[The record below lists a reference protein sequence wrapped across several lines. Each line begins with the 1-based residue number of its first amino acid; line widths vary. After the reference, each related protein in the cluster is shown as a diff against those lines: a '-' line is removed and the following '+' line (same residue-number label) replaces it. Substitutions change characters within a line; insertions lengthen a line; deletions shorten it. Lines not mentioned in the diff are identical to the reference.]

1 MYIFIYL
8 YVHICVYICVY
19 MCPIFVS
26 MYMYKVIYIHPWRWS
41 FCCCC
46 CSSVLIVGKM
56 HGCTLWNAYIPF
68 LTQGTKTQAQTVL
81 SLKWPPRKV
90 SKKDNFNVKKP
101 TSTCERKWKKRT
113 QRHSNDT
120 KAQGFEIIVGKMHGW
135 TYGEI
140 LIYCCFSDKG
150 HRGITAKCT
159 LYDVFPSSHA
169 SRWDAHSGDG
179 TCFAICVFLEG
190 KAQRH
195 NDTKGQ
201 TSDFGRWHN
210 LCFNRGQ
217 GTEAEGKRI
226 WLHALAEC
234 MVGHTLKSLYT
245 DFLTKSTK
253 A

>member
-1 MYIFIYL
+1 MHIHVSNICTYVYVYSDIHTPLALKLLLLLLLLCFDRWQNARLHTLKCL
-8 YVHICVYICVY
+8 Y
-19 MCPIFVS
+19 
-26 MYMYKVIYIHPWRWS
+26 
-41 FCCCC
+41 
-46 CSSVLIVGKM
+46 
-56 HGCTLWNAYIPF
+56 TLSYARHKDTILNVK
-68 LTQGTKTQAQTVL
+68 KT
-81 SLKWPPRKV
+81 PRKA

-101 TSTCERKWKKRT
+101 TSTYERKWKKRT
-113 QRHSNDT
+113 QRHSNGT

-140 LIYCCFSDKG
+140 LIYCFSDKG

-159 LYDVFPSSHA
+159 LYYVFPSSHA

-226 WLHALAEC
+226 WLQALAEC
-234 MVGHTLKSLYT
+234 MVGHTLKSLYIYT